1 MKCTAYALI
10 FFNFCV
16 TLANGSKAKKS
27 NLETINKQLKRL
39 CLTNPENYLKEQNVV
54 KCKISYDSSCWKETL
69 AGQVIYQPCPFLRYD
84 STGNISRRCDEHGKW
99 QNENIANCHSL
110 ESQEPANTGK
120 QTSNSSEGIPPQE
133 FLFIFVKSPL
143 PLTRSITE
151 DGVSDKSQSRLDS
164 NMRKD
169 DGTTMHAPMVCNA
182 FWLLNLFFK
191 ASEITWMLNESIFLV
206 RMLLYSL
213 DDDFYLWYYLLFGW
227 GFSGFLTFCVYLPYL
242 QFKIGRDSERCW
254 VSHRHTNH
262 VLMLHIPLTIILV
275 INFGFAIYVVRLLA
289 IKRKHSQTRHMRTL
303 VKSVKATVILVFLLG
318 FINLVVFYQPE
329 NSPGYDL
336 LVALLDPFQGI
347 LVCIFFVFLS
357 AEFRGSLRRKWMQW
371 RYGILEET
379 NPYSASHDIE
389 PEPSGVEN
397 CSPTDALRLES
408 PRDSL
413 RSLTPQLSMKPLTDA
428 HSKQNSQKSLLSRS
442 IDLTKYRQ
450 SKVEPEPVKPI
461 RVQSAGPEAWCPP
474 THSEAVTAWQEI
486 QLSENPYSASHDIEP
501 EPSGAESST
510 PASVLSSESTRD
522 SLRSSTSQ
530 LSMRQLPDELIKQNS
545 QKSLLSRSMDLTKY
559 RQSKVGPEPV
569 KPIRVQSAGPKAWS
583 PPTLIEAV
591 TPWQEIQLS
600 ENKDGLSTSG
610 QNLEKHD
617 IPAGNKSITSPHFG
631 SQTSLRPQTTPQTD
645 LETNVNAEPS
655 INTEEDE
662 QEGKTDGKTLNSQDS
677 FSFSSQEFAR
687 ALRPTTSD
695 LSEESAAASTP
706 LGYETTGAEPL
717 GTTAGPSIAEDERE
731 LESGSVEDS
740 KASSMFWHEAQQRMA
755 QRRRSRLGHNKV
767 MSTGNDSMRQ
777 HQKYTDKQKD
787 AEEYKLA
794 WISKILTGNK
804 SLEAESDA

>member
-1 MKCTAYALI
+1 MKCTAYALM

-27 NLETINKQLKRL
+27 NLENINKQLKRL

-69 AGQVIYQPCPFLRYD
+69 AGQVIYQPCPFLLYD

-99 QNENIANCHSL
+99 QNENIANCRSL

-120 QTSNSSEGIPPQE
+120 QTSNSSEGIPLQE
-133 FLFIFVKSPL
+133 ETMTHAERVKMIRLACSWIAFFILLPTFIVICVVTRRDDRFSLHKNLILAFILYILTLFIYYYGKL
-143 PLTRSITE
+143 EE
-151 DGVSDKSQSRLDS
+151 DLSR
-164 NMRKD
+164 K
-169 DGTTMHAPMVCNA
+169 MVCNA

-191 ASEITWMLNESIFLV
+191 AAEITWMLNESIFLV

-275 INFGFAIYVVRLLA
+275 INFGFAVYVVRLLA

-318 FINLVVFYQPE
+318 FIDLVVFYQPE
-329 NSPGYDL
+329 NSPEYDL
-336 LVALLDPFQGI
+336 LVALLDPIQGI

-397 CSPTDALRLES
+397 CSSTDALRLES

-413 RSLTPQLSMKPLTDA
+413 RSPTPQLSMRQLPDEL
-428 HSKQNSQKSLLSRS
+428 SKQKSQKSLLSRS
-442 IDLTKYRQ
+442 MDLTKYRQ

-486 QLSENPYSASHDIEP
+486 QLSENK
-501 EPSGAESST
+501 
-510 PASVLSSESTRD
+510 
-522 SLRSSTSQ
+522 
-530 LSMRQLPDELIKQNS
+530 DE
-545 QKSLLSRSMDLTKY
+545 
-559 RQSKVGPEPV
+559 
-569 KPIRVQSAGPKAWS
+569 
-583 PPTLIEAV
+583 
-591 TPWQEIQLS
+591 
-600 ENKDGLSTSG
+600 LSTSG
-610 QNLEKHD
+610 QNLEIHD
-617 IPAGNKSITSPHFG
+617 IPAGNKNITFPHFG
-631 SQTSLRPQTTPQTD
+631 SQTSLRPHTTPQTD

-655 INTEEDE
+655 LNTEEDE

-687 ALRPTTSD
+687 AFSPTTSD
-695 LSEESAAASTP
+695 LSEEFASASTP
-706 LGYETTGAEPL
+706 HGYETTIAEPL
-717 GTTAGPSIAEDERE
+717 ATTAGPSIAEDGRE

-740 KASSMFWHEAQQRMA
+740 KASSMFWHEAQQHMA
-755 QRRRSRLGHNKV
+755 QRWRSQLGHNKV
-767 MSTGNDSMRQ
+767 MATGNDSMRQ
-777 HQKYTDKQKD
+777 HQKYTAKQKD

-804 SLEAESDA
+804 SLDAESDA

>member
-1 MKCTAYALI
+1 MM
-10 FFNFCV
+10 
-16 TLANGSKAKKS
+16 G
-27 NLETINKQLKRL
+27 
-39 CLTNPENYLKEQNVV
+39 
-54 KCKISYDSSCWKETL
+54 
-69 AGQVIYQPCPFLRYD
+69 
-84 STGNISRRCDEHGKW
+84 RRCTLPRHDDRF
-99 QNENIANCHSL
+99 SL
-110 ESQEPANTGK
+110 HKNLILAFILYILT
-120 QTSNSSEGIPPQE
+120 
-133 FLFIFVKSPL
+133 LFIYYYGKL
-143 PLTRSITE
+143 EE
-151 DGVSDKSQSRLDS
+151 DLSR
-164 NMRKD
+164 K
-169 DGTTMHAPMVCNA
+169 MVCNA